1 MMLSGV
7 ICDRQ
12 QLKVFQS
19 VVVLDSVAM
28 VDVLS
33 LAQTPS
39 KVCLHDET
47 MLKAIL
53 AAANV
58 GPDVSACEL
67 VAPSSPV
74 AVFLSGPSACWV
86 AAGS

>member
-19 VVVLDSVAM
+19 VVVLDSVAV
-28 VDVLS
+28 VDVFS
-33 LAQTPS
+33 LAETPS

-58 GPDVSACEL
+58 DADVSAGEL
-67 VAPSSPV
+67 VAPASPV
-74 AVFLSGPSACWV
+74 AVFLA
-86 AAGS
+86 